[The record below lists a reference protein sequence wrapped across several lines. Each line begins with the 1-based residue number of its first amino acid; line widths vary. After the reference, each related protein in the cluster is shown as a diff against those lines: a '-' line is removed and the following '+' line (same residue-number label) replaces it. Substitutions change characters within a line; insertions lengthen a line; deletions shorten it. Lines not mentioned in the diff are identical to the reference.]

1 MTSNLTLTGLKVTK
15 ICFPVLKS
23 EEISSPVLWVW
34 RYVGVIH
41 KCPYATMS
49 VSQTS
54 DDRF

>member
-15 ICFPVLKS
+15 ICFLVLKS